1 MSPQIRKLFSLC
13 DVKYGWVLL
22 GSSALFGISNYFDQ
36 TYINDPIWVH
46 ISYWFSFAIA
56 VLWGVLN
63 YISHVRLNS
72 MYKKQNDIQKYV
84 NQLAMSEED
93 KLELQT
99 YLEDYVQDLIQQGKT
114 EDEAAREAINQ
125 FKVKEFLSLSKNT
138 MFFNLSAHYYL
149 IGWTTITVISII
161 LAWLLETALFP
172 DSLVIEAVENVLAA
186 YSIGL
191 LGMFFLYK
199 LIDAAIYQKFKEV
212 FE

>member
-1 MSPQIRKLFSLC
+1 
-13 DVKYGWVLL
+13 
-22 GSSALFGISNYFDQ
+22 
-36 TYINDPIWVH
+36 
-46 ISYWFSFAIA
+46 
-56 VLWGVLN
+56 
-63 YISHVRLNS
+63 
-72 MYKKQNDIQKYV
+72 
-84 NQLAMSEED
+84 
-93 KLELQT
+93 
-99 YLEDYVQDLIQQGKT
+99 
-114 EDEAAREAINQ
+114 
-125 FKVKEFLSLSKNT
+125 